1 MGKFKKTQQ
10 KGKKEKQKNNRKK
23 AKKIITKIYKK
34 IGPIAIATDFLFL
47 DLTKADIINKIK
59 LDVFNAF

>member
-10 KGKKEKQKNNRKK
+10 KGKKEKQANNRKK

-34 IGPIAIATDFLFL
+34 SSLDFTRDDFLIL
-47 DLTKADIINKIK
+47 ADWG
-59 LDVFNAF
+59 